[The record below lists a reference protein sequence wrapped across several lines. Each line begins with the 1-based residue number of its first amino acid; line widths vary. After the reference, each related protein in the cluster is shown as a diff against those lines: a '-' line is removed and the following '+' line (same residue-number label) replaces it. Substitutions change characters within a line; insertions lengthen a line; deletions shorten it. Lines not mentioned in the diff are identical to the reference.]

1 MNSDALLRLSADE
14 VTQEL
19 ESRLGR
25 INARRRLSK
34 EKNHEARALGRGLT
48 FFDFENL
55 PISHAIIEIV
65 LRLSG
70 TYWRGRRN
78 AAKVRLRNN
87 EVFSE
92 RLPPQFDGFAILHI
106 SDLHADMS
114 ADAMTEAAKLVGDL
128 QYDICVLT
136 GDYRG
141 RTYGEFHSTLQEM
154 LRLRK
159 VLTGAIYG
167 VLGNHN
173 SIMMVPH
180 LERMGIRMLLNE
192 HVVIERDDRQIFLA
206 GIDDAHFFRVDNIE
220 KVAAAMPQDT
230 FSILLSHTP
239 ETYRKASHA
248 GFDLLL
254 AGHTHGGQI
263 CLPGGTPIILQSAL
277 PRSMGSGLWNYHGMT
292 GYTSV
297 GIGSCGVPVRFNCPP
312 EITLH
317 RLRSGSILDDSRHE
331 HFCR

>member
-128 QYDICVLT
+128 QYDIW
-136 GDYRG
+136 Y
-141 RTYGEFHSTLQEM
+141 
-154 LRLRK
+154 
-159 VLTGAIYG
+159 
-167 VLGNHN
+167 
-173 SIMMVPH
+173 
-180 LERMGIRMLLNE
+180 
-192 HVVIERDDRQIFLA
+192 
-206 GIDDAHFFRVDNIE
+206 
-220 KVAAAMPQDT
+220 
-230 FSILLSHTP
+230 
-239 ETYRKASHA
+239 
-248 GFDLLL
+248 
-254 AGHTHGGQI
+254 
-263 CLPGGTPIILQSAL
+263 
-277 PRSMGSGLWNYHGMT
+277 
-292 GYTSV
+292 
-297 GIGSCGVPVRFNCPP
+297 
-312 EITLH
+312 
-317 RLRSGSILDDSRHE
+317 
-331 HFCR
+331 